1 MPEAELNF
9 LKGTTRTVGR
19 VDAVEPG
26 VVTISTPV
34 GNSQRITTTLDTV
47 VMSAA
52 PGTLRD
58 LRAGDRIVVKSEAGA
73 QAEAIEVVVLPAG
86 NLIGTPVVA
95 VAPDS
100 ITTKDLYGKLVTM
113 NTVGA
118 RIELA
123 TLGTL
128 SDVEVGSTI
137 LVRAK
142 VTDAASFDALEILV
156 LPDGTA
162 FGS

>member
-1 MPEAELNF
+1 MPEAEPNY

-19 VDAVEPG
+19 VDAVDAG

-34 GNSQRITTTLDTV
+34 GTSQRITSTPDTV
-47 VMSAA
+47 VMNAA
-52 PGTLRD
+52 PGTVRD
-58 LRAGDRIVVKSEAGA
+58 IRAGDRIVAKSEAGA
-73 QAEAIEVVVLPAG
+73 RTEAIEVVVLPAG
-86 NLIGTPVVA
+86 NPIGTPVVA

-100 ITTKDLYGKLVTM
+100 ITTRDLYGNLITM
-113 NTVGA
+113 NTIGA

-128 SDVEVGSTI
+128 SDVRVGSTI

-142 VTDAASFDALEILV
+142 LTDAASFDAYEILV
-156 LPDGTA
+156 LPEGTA
-162 FGS
+162 FGN